1 MNQKP
6 LRETFI
12 YDLDKDVQELDNL
25 IKDSM
30 SITHLTKEDFLN
42 TKNNNKNKASYF
54 LKQNLEGLIDMN
66 NFYMVV
72 PTGLE
77 PVTQGSSG
85 LCSTN

>member
-1 MNQKP
+1 
-6 LRETFI
+6 
-12 YDLDKDVQELDNL
+12 
-25 IKDSM
+25 
-30 SITHLTKEDFLN
+30 
-42 TKNNNKNKASYF
+42 
-54 LKQNLEGLIDMN
+54 MN

>member
-1 MNQKP
+1 M
-6 LRETFI
+6 TI
-12 YDLDKDVQELDNL
+12 
-25 IKDSM
+25 
-30 SITHLTKEDFLN
+30 
-42 TKNNNKNKASYF
+42 KNKAAYI
-54 LKQNLEGLIDMN
+54 LKQDLEGLIDMN